1 MFIKIKN
8 KSPKWIEINFGHQH
22 TFNSSEQTITSH
34 SAVNLKEKA
43 FFIYISS
50 IPKSSWSSHMLIW
63 YKQGIPSDIRK
74 EKCST

>member
-43 FFIYISS
+43 LFIYISS
-50 IPKSSWSSHMLIW
+50 IPKSI
-63 YKQGIPSDIRK
+63 
-74 EKCST
+74 